1 MKIKTMLLTTLAMFS
16 AIGSSQA
23 QTITPQDKV
32 LVVYYSLTGNTKEI
46 AEQISTALK
55 ADTFAIEKVE
65 AYPDDYSQLTEQ
77 AKKEITDGAKPA
89 LKNKPANLEQ
99 YDVVFVGSPC
109 WWSTIAPPVATFLTE
124 NNLSGKKIIP
134 FMTHGGS
141 GLAHSVADIKKL
153 VPDATVVDGQ
163 AFWGRSAKNAQ
174 NDVNNWMK
182 ELQND

>member
-16 AIGSSQA
+16 AFGTSQA
-23 QTITPQDKV
+23 QTITPQNKV
-32 LVVYYSLTGNTKEI
+32 LVVYYSLTGNTKGI
-46 AEQISTALK
+46 AEQISTDLK
-55 ADTFAIEKVE
+55 ADTFAIETVE
-65 AYPDDYSQLTEQ
+65 AYPDDYKQLTEL
-77 AKKEITDGAKPA
+77 AKKEIADGVKPA
-89 LKNKPANLEQ
+89 LKNKPANLAQ
-99 YDVVFVGSPC
+99 YDVIFVGSPC

-124 NNLSGKKIIP
+124 NNFSGKKIVP

-141 GLAHSVADIKKL
+141 GLGHSVADIKKL

-174 NDVNNWMK
+174 DDVNDWIK